1 MADEKKPAPPD
12 FLTSFIEHPDPFVQI
27 VFTILGLLIVV
38 YLVNGLLA
46 ILAAA
51 NLSPLVW
58 FSRIYDFIIGNSRE
72 IWIIRIIAIIISVI
86 CGYYIVRYIKKLIAL
101 RKEEKALL
109 YPEFPATVFDVN
121 PRWKRI
127 LDHSESIHENDWRQ
141 AIIEADI
148 MLSEV
153 LDNMGLPGDSIGDK
167 LKAADTGSF
176 TTIDNAWEA
185 HKVRNRIA
193 HDGSTFMLTQR
204 LVRETISQYESV
216 FREHKVI

>member
-1 MADEKKPAPPD
+1 MADEKKPAPQD

-27 VFTILGLLIVV
+27 VFMVLGLLIVA
-38 YLVNGLLA
+38 YLINGFLV

-58 FSRIYDFIIGNSRE
+58 FNRIYSFITGNSSS
-72 IWIIRIIAIIISVI
+72 IWIVRIFAIIISVI
-86 CGYYIVRYIKKLIAL
+86 FGYLIIYYLRKLIVL

-109 YPEFPATVFDVN
+109 YPDAPAPTSAVN
-121 PRWKRI
+121 PRWQRI
-127 LDHSESIHENDWRQ
+127 TAHSESIHENDWRQ

-148 MLSEV
+148 MLEELLSG
-153 LDNMGLPGDSIGDK
+153 MGLPGDSIGDK
-167 LKAADTGSF
+167 LKAVERGNFATL
-176 TTIDNAWEA
+176 DNAWEA

-204 LVRETISQYESV
+204 LVRETIAQYESV
-216 FREHKVI
+216 FKEFKII